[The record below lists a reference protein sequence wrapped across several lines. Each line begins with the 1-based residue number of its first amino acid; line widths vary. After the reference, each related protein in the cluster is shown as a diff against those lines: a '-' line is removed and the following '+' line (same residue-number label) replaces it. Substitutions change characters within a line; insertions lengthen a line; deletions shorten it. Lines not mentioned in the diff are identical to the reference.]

1 MTIPTIRLRPK
12 EEKRILSGHQWVFS
26 NEIASIEGSPT
37 AGEVVSVKRNN
48 GGHIGFGFYNP
59 QTLIAVRIF
68 SKEYV
73 EPDKEFVAGRI
84 TSALQLRETLFHS
97 PFYRLIHSESDF
109 LPGLIVERF
118 GTLFSVQILSAA
130 MEMRK
135 EIIYGCLREMFD
147 PAAIYERNEGS
158 SRELE
163 GLSQSRAIVYG
174 QESTADYDENGVT
187 FRINPFSGQKTGFY
201 FDQRLNR
208 IFSRELASGSSV
220 LDLFSNEGG
229 FALNMAHAGAGKVV
243 AVDSSRPAINAL
255 QLNSELNGFKNVN
268 AIADDV
274 NSFLAKASEAG
285 EKYDVVVSDPPSF
298 TKNRKSVPAAKAGY
312 RHLHESVFSVLKKGG
327 ILLTASCSH
336 HIFRET
342 FEEVIAAAAERSGR
356 TLQLL
361 HRAGASPDH
370 PVLPGMPETEY
381 LKFDAYRVL

>member
-1 MTIPTIRLRPK
+1 MTIPIVRLKPK
-12 EEKRILSGHQWVFS
+12 EERRILSGHLWVFS
-26 NEIASIEGSPT
+26 NEIAGIEGAP
-37 AGEVVSVKRNN
+37 AVGDVVSVRKH
-48 GGHIGFGFYNP
+48 GGVQIGYGFYNP
-59 QTLIAVRIF
+59 QTLIAVRLF

-73 EPDKEFVAGRI
+73 EPDKLFFTSRI
-84 TSALQLRETLFHS
+84 TSALELRETLFHA
-97 PFYRLIHSESDF
+97 PFYRLVHSESDF
-109 LPGLIVERF
+109 LPGLTIERF

-130 MEMRK
+130 MERRK
-135 EIIYGCLREMFD
+135 DIIYDCLREMFD

-163 GLSQSRAIVYG
+163 GLPPAREIVFG
-174 QESTADYDENGVT
+174 EERTVDYDENGVT
-187 FRINPFSGQKTGFY
+187 FRINPLSGQKTGFY

-208 IFSRELASGSSV
+208 IFSREFADHSSV

-229 FALNMAHAGAGKVV
+229 FALNLARAGSEKIV
-243 AVDSSRPAINAL
+243 AVDSSQQAINNL
-255 QLNSELNGFKNVN
+255 LLNSELNGFKNVQGIV
-268 AIADDV
+268 ADV
-274 NSFLAKASEAG
+274 NSFLAKASASG

-312 RHLHESVFSVLKKGG
+312 RHLHETIFSVLKKGG

-342 FEEVIAAAAERSGR
+342 FEEVIATAAERAGR

-381 LKFDAYRVL
+381 LKFNVYRVF